1 MRLHVDVLGW
11 LHFIWGVFGVLAGA
25 SLLILALGSQLALVD
40 LRAIGPAARAAVW
53 LLVIGGFAFILAG
66 AVMIVVARTLVR
78 RHPAGRVAAL
88 VLAVPNLLVV
98 PFGTALGIYAF
109 WVLLN
114 DDARR
119 EFGRPPRTPMRVQPL
134 EGA

>member
-1 MRLHVDVLGW
+1 MHLHVNVLGW
-11 LHFIWGVFGVLAGA
+11 LHFIWGVLGALVGA
-25 SLLILALGSQLALVD
+25 SLLILALGTNTALRE
-40 LRAIGPAARAAVW
+40 LGSFGAAEHAAVW
-53 LLVIGGFAFILAG
+53 LFVICGLTLVAAGG
-66 AVMIVVARTLVR
+66 VMMLVARALAR
-78 RHPAGRVAAL
+78 RRAAGRVAAL
-88 VLAVPNLLVV
+88 VLAVPNLVIV

-119 EFGRPPRTPMRVQPL
+119 EFGRPPRSQIHVQPL

>member
-11 LHFIWGVFGVLAGA
+11 LHFIWGVFGALVGT
-25 SLLILALGSQLALVD
+25 SLLVLALGTKTALFE
-40 LRAIGPAARAAVW
+40 LGSTGAAPQAAVW
-53 LLVIGGFAFILAG
+53 LFVICGFILLGAG
-66 AVMIVVARTLVR
+66 GVMMVVARGLTR
-78 RHPAGRVAAL
+78 RRPAGRVAAL
-88 VLAVPNLLVV
+88 VLAIPNLVV
-98 PFGTALGIYAF
+98 LPFGTALGTYTF

>member
-11 LHFIWGVFGVLAGA
+11 LYFLWGVFGALVGTA
-25 SLLILALGSQLALVD
+25 LLVLALGTRMALFD
-40 LRAIGPAARAAVW
+40 LGHMGPGERAAVW
-53 LLVIGGFAFILAG
+53 LLVICGLTFVGAGG
-66 AVMIVVARTLVR
+66 VMMAVARGLIR
-78 RHPAGRVAAL
+78 RRPTGRVAAL
-88 VLAVPNLLVV
+88 ILAVPNLVVV

-119 EFGRPPRTPMRVQPL
+119 EFGRPRTPMRVQPL

>member
-53 LLVIGGFAFILAG
+53 LLVICGLAFILAG
-66 AVMIVVARTLVR
+66 AVMMAVARALAR

-88 VLAVPNLLVV
+88 VLAVPNLVVV

-119 EFGRPPRTPMRVQPL
+119 DFGRPPRTPMRVQPL

>member
-1 MRLHVDVLGW
+1 MRLHVDVLAW
-11 LHFIWGVFGVLAGA
+11 LHLLWGVLGVLVGT
-25 SLLILALGSQLALVD
+25 SLLVLALGTRMALFN
-40 LRAIGPAARAAVW
+40 LGHIGPAERAAVW
-53 LLVIGGFAFILAG
+53 LLVICGLTLIAAGG
-66 AVMIVVARTLVR
+66 VMMVVARGLAR
-78 RHPAGRVAAL
+78 RRPAGRVAAL
-88 VLAVPNLLVV
+88 VLAVPNLVVV